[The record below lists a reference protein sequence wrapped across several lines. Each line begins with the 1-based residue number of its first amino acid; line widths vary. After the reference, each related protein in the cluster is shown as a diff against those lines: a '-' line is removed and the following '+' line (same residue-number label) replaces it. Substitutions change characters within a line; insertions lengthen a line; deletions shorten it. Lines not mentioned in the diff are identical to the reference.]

1 MRESRAP
8 TRRGVRVHPAR
19 RIATITRLRR
29 RLQPV
34 SRSPAKYRMR
44 CSAPS
49 RSSQQC
55 LAGSSITI
63 RQRPNAPADR
73 ILKDF
78 EGGQSTADRLAGWR
92 YFFVSA
98 GLKRSHSRRYGMHHL
113 TPEVTSAHTPTKAAN
128 RRSKS
133 QECEFFPAE
142 TNHQFTGILPR
153 RPFPQELRT
162 LGVFVIRP
170 GRLDDQ
176 VPRTR
181 IVTLPTR
188 RNMAWHR
195 FEGQFAMSCSA

>member
-1 MRESRAP
+1 MPQELSSRFFGFRTGSDEHDGAIKCP
-8 TRRGVRVHPAR
+8 CCVLTSTYGVAQM
-19 RIATITRLRR
+19 L
-29 RLQPV
+29 
-34 SRSPAKYRMR
+34 
-44 CSAPS
+44 
-49 RSSQQC
+49 
-55 LAGSSITI
+55 
-63 RQRPNAPADR
+63 N
-73 ILKDF
+73 
-78 EGGQSTADRLAGWR
+78 
-92 YFFVSA
+92 VSA